1 MIPSLK
7 GFHQK
12 YAGQGLTIIGV
23 HSPEFEFE
31 KQTANVLTAIQR
43 FGLPYRVALDN
54 DFKNWNN
61 YRNHYWPSVYVIDRE
76 GYIRFNHIGEGN
88 EQQVEAVIQQLLAE

>member
-7 GFHQK
+7 GWNQK
-12 YAGQGLTIIGV
+12 YGEQGLTIIGV
-23 HSPEFEFE
+23 HSPEFDFE
-31 KQTANVLTAIQR
+31 KQTANVADAIQR

-54 DFKNWNN
+54 DFTNWKN
-61 YRNHYWPSVYVIDRE
+61 YRNHYWPSLYVIDRE

-88 EQQVEAVIQQLLAE
+88 EQQVESVIQQLLAE